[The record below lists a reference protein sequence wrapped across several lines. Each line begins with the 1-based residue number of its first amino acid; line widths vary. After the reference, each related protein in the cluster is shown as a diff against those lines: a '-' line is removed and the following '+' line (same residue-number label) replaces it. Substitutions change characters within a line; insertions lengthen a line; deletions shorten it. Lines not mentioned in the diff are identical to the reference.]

1 VTGGADIR
9 ALAEA
14 AREARA
20 RVAGKIRNTPLE
32 LSHRFSEATG
42 ARVWLK
48 LENLQFTGSFKLRG
62 ALNKLLVLD
71 AAALAAGCVAA
82 SSGNHGAA
90 VARAMH
96 ELGVGGVIFVPE
108 GAAKTKVDAI
118 RAYGCEVR
126 HVGTDGLDTETHA
139 RQYAADRGMTY
150 ISPYNDLAVAA
161 GQGTCGLE
169 ILDDL
174 PAPEALFVAV
184 GGGGLLSGVGSV
196 LRAAC
201 PGIRIVACQPEN
213 SAVMAHS
220 VAAGRILDLASR
232 PTLSDGTAGGIEA
245 RSLTFDWCRELADEF
260 VLVSEAEI
268 AAAVRRY
275 VDWRDQPIEGAA
287 GVAVA
292 ALLREARRFR
302 GKDVVV
308 VICGA
313 NIGADV
319 LRSILD

>member
-1 VTGGADIR
+1 MTGGADIR
-9 ALAEA
+9 AVAES

-20 RVAGKIRNTPLE
+20 RLAGKIRNTPLE
-32 LSHRFSEATG
+32 LSHRFSKATG

-48 LENLQFTGSFKLRG
+48 LENLQYTGSFKLRG

-71 AAALAAGCVAA
+71 AAARAAGCVAA

-90 VARAMH
+90 VARAMQ
-96 ELGVGGVIFVPE
+96 ELGVVGVIFVPE

-126 HVGTDGLDTETHA
+126 HVGTDGLDTEIHA
-139 RQYAADRGMTY
+139 RKYAAERGMTY

>member
-1 VTGGADIR
+1 MTGGADIR
-9 ALAEA
+9 AVAEA

-20 RVAGKIRNTPLE
+20 RLAGKIRNTPLE
-32 LSHRFSEATG
+32 LSHRFSKATG

-48 LENLQFTGSFKLRG
+48 LENLQYTGSFKLRG

-71 AAALAAGCVAA
+71 AAARAAGCVAA

-90 VARAMH
+90 VARAMQ

-126 HVGTDGLDTETHA
+126 HVGTDGLDTEIHA
-139 RQYAADRGMTY
+139 RKYAAERGMTY